1 VKKKDRREN
10 ERGRESRQEQSGLGK
25 RLCLT
30 ERREKR
36 GGRVVKRGKRYEGRR
51 TEEERKMGMMMQ
63 KKRNKETRKKQER
76 GEKKRGKK

>member
-10 ERGRESRQEQSGLGK
+10 EGGRESRQEQSGLGK

-36 GGRVVKRGKRYEGRR
+36 EDRMVKRGKR
-51 TEEERKMGMMMQ
+51 
-63 KKRNKETRKKQER
+63 
-76 GEKKRGKK
+76 